1 MRHPFL
7 CLGKR
12 ALSPH
17 AYKKAHK
24 VPSTDAA
31 GELPE
36 KCQRQVPKE
45 RGASWLVSTRAWGG
59 VAGGWGW
66 DAVGPASPVSRRH
79 SGPSLLCARL
89 LLWGQVSL
97 QGTPKNPSA
106 NGEVLGGASEE
117 GGSGTELTVF
127 YSVSRWG
134 PTRRSLMATEHTP
147 PWLL

>member
-1 MRHPFL
+1 M
-7 CLGKR
+7 
-12 ALSPH
+12 
-17 AYKKAHK
+17 
-24 VPSTDAA
+24 
-31 GELPE
+31 
-36 KCQRQVPKE
+36 
-45 RGASWLVSTRAWGG
+45 
-59 VAGGWGW
+59 AGGWGW
-66 DAVGPASPVSRRH
+66 DAAGPASPASRRH